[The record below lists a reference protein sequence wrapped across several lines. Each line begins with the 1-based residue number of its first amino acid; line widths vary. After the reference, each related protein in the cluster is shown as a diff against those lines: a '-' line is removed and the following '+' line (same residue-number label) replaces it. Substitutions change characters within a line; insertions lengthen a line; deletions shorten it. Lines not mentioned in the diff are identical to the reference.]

1 MQWMLSPPNKCFTGV
16 DSCPDP
22 ASRHPGENYSDGFG
36 FPPMPCATGGHS
48 LDLVNEPSI
57 IARSVEKA
65 HIWLNEVAEELGT
78 DDHGQ
83 AYRVLRAY
91 LHALR
96 DRLPVNE
103 AAQLAAQLP
112 ELIRG
117 IYYEG
122 WKPSA
127 TPVRY
132 RDLADFLDRVAEDA
146 ILEGETSASYAVSAV
161 SAVLRRHVSA
171 GEIEDVRAILP
182 EELRPIL
189 D

>member
-1 MQWMLSPPNKCFTGV
+1 MDELP
-16 DSCPDP
+16 
-22 ASRHPGENYSDGFG
+22 
-36 FPPMPCATGGHS
+36 
-48 LDLVNEPSI
+48 I
-57 IARSVEKA
+57 ISRSVEKA
-65 HIWLNEVAEELGT
+65 HIWVNEVAKELGT
-78 DDHGQ
+78 DDRDQ

-117 IYYEG
+117 IYYED
-122 WKPSA
+122 WRPA
-127 TPVRY
+127 VTPVRY
-132 RDLADFLDRVAEDA
+132 RDLADFLDRVAAEA
-146 ILEGETSASYAVSAV
+146 LLEGETSASYAVSAV

-171 GEIEDVRAILP
+171 GEIEDVRSILP
-182 EELRPIL
+182 GELRPIL

>member
-1 MQWMLSPPNKCFTGV
+1 M
-16 DSCPDP
+16 DEPD
-22 ASRHPGENYSDGFG
+22 
-36 FPPMPCATGGHS
+36 
-48 LDLVNEPSI
+48 V

-65 HIWLNEVAEELGT
+65 HIWMNEVAEELGT
-78 DDHGQ
+78 DDHRQ
-83 AYRVLRAY
+83 AYRALRAY

-112 ELIRG
+112 TLIRG
-117 IYYEG
+117 IYYES
-122 WKPSA
+122 WKPGA
-127 TPVRY
+127 TPTRY
-132 RDLADFLDRVAEDA
+132 RNLADFLDRVAEDA

-161 SAVLRRHVSA
+161 SAVLRRHISA

>member
-1 MQWMLSPPNKCFTGV
+1 MS
-16 DSCPDP
+16 
-22 ASRHPGENYSDGFG
+22 
-36 FPPMPCATGGHS
+36 
-48 LDLVNEPSI
+48 EPSI
-57 IARSVEKA
+57 IARSAESA
-65 HIWLNEVAEELGT
+65 HIWVNEVAEELGT
-78 DDHGQ
+78 DDRDQ

-122 WKPSA
+122 WKPSV
-127 TPVRY
+127 TPVHY
-132 RDLADFLDRVAEDA
+132 RSLAGFLDRVAEEA
-146 ILEGETSASYAVSAV
+146 LLGGETSASYAVGAAA
-161 SAVLRRHVSA
+161 AVLQRHVTA

-182 EELRPIL
+182 QELRPIL
-189 D
+189 S